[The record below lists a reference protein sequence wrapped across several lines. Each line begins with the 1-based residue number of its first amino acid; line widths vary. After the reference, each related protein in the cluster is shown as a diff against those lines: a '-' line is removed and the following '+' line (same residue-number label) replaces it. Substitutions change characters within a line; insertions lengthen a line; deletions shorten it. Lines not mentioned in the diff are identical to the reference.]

1 MPLPRGPIQ
10 PMLAYSRDDP
20 FDSDEFSFEVKWD
33 GTRTVAWAGEGDRR
47 FQNRRLRSIAYRYPE
62 IDPEVKVPAILD
74 GEIVVMDQGKPSFA
88 RLQQREHVSEAFRA
102 GLLAEQLPATYVVF
116 DILHWKDRSL
126 LRLPL
131 EERRAIL
138 EEVVEPN
145 EHVYLSEPIRRTGI
159 ALFEV
164 AKARGLEGIM
174 AKKLGTP
181 YEVGKRVDY
190 WLKIKTYVPQLC
202 VVAGLT
208 LGTGWRA
215 PYFGALILG
224 AYWGEELRF
233 IGRVG
238 TGFDQAKLE
247 EIQAL
252 ARPYEGTVPFPEEPE
267 GEPVKFWLRPALV
280 AEVKYLEFTSEGKL
294 RAPVFVRM
302 RPDLTPADCVL
313 PEEYPGN

>member
-1 MPLPRGPIQ
+1 
-10 PMLAYSRDDP
+10 MLAHSRDDP
-20 FDSDEFSFEVKWD
+20 FDSEEYSFEVKWD
-33 GTRTVAWAGEGDRR
+33 GTRNLAWAGEGDRR

-62 IDPEVKVPAILD
+62 IEPEVKGAAILD
-74 GEIVVMDQGKPSFA
+74 GEVVVMEAGKPSFA
-88 RLQQREHVSEAFRA
+88 RLQQREHVSEEFRA

-126 LRLPL
+126 LKLPL

-145 EHVYLSEPIRRTGI
+145 EHVYLSEPIRSTGV

-164 AKARGLEGIM
+164 AKERGLEGIM
-174 AKKLGTP
+174 AKKLGSP
-181 YEVGKRVDY
+181 YEPGKRVDY
-190 WLKIKTYVPQLC
+190 WLKIKTYVSQDC

-208 LGTGWRA
+208 LGTGWRE
-215 PYFGALILG
+215 PYFGALFLG
-224 AYWGEELRF
+224 AYRGNELRF

-252 ARPYEGTVPFPEEPE
+252 ARPFAGPNPFPEEPK
-267 GEPVKFWLRPALV
+267 GEPVKYWMRPALV

-294 RAPVFVRM
+294 RAPVFLRL
-302 RPDLTPADCVL
+302 RPDLKPADCVL
-313 PEEYPGN
+313 PDRYPRNS

>member
-1 MPLPRGPIQ
+1 
-10 PMLAYSRDDP
+10 MLAHSRDDP
-20 FDSDEFSFEVKWD
+20 FDSEDYSFEVKWD
-33 GTRTVAWAGEGDRR
+33 GTRTVAWAGEGERR

-62 IDPEVKVPAILD
+62 IAPQVKAPAILD
-74 GEIVVMDQGKPSFA
+74 GEIVVMDEGKPSFA
-88 RLQQREHVSEAFRA
+88 RLQQREHVSEEFRA

-126 LRLPL
+126 LKLPL
-131 EERRAIL
+131 EERRALL

-145 EHVYLSEPIRRTGI
+145 EHVYLSEPIRRTGV

-190 WLKIKTYVPQLC
+190 WLKIKTYVPQAC

-208 LGTGWRA
+208 LGTGWRE

-224 AYWGEELRF
+224 AYWGGELRF

-247 EIQAL
+247 EIEAL
-252 ARPYEGTVPFPEEPE
+252 ARPYEGAVPFPDEPE
-267 GEPVKFWLRPALV
+267 GEPVKFWMQPALV

-294 RAPVFVRM
+294 RAPVFLRM
-302 RPDLTPADCVL
+302 RPDLKPADCVL
-313 PEEYPGN
+313 LDDYPGN